1 MTANEQ
7 KSTDRCQSIYIIINI
22 LKQHFELFKIRRN
35 DSLPPGAHLSHDIIV
50 INIHLIARWW
60 YSFCNKIYT
69 GRTHIHAFIR
79 PYLTICLCMPTLSC
93 DYFMIVL
100 KLPST
105 GFVLPQPS
113 VLLYRLFCNHKIELW
128 NSLTLCFFVSHFL
141 RLVINS
147 TTPTWDI
154 ILAIQLIMKPNIK
167 IKLDDFPASD
177 AFYRVSQV
185 NTQSAKKLVWMKNSH
200 VFKAN
205 NKCLTKN
212 INV

>member
-1 MTANEQ
+1 M
-7 KSTDRCQSIYIIINI
+7 
-22 LKQHFELFKIRRN
+22 
-35 DSLPPGAHLSHDIIV
+35 PPGARLSHDIIV

-79 PYLTICLCMPTLSC
+79 PYLTICLCLLTLSC

-105 GFVLPQPS
+105 GFVLPQHS

-128 NSLTLCFFVSHFL
+128 NALTLCFFVSHFH

-147 TTPTWDI
+147 TTPTLE
-154 ILAIQLIMKPNIK
+154 ILFWLLSWIYVKRTFPNCSLNWCHTK
-167 IKLDDFPASD
+167 SSD
-177 AFYRVSQV
+177 NNEAKYKNKTWWLPCFSSFSRCFYRVLTSKYTKCQQTCL
-185 NTQSAKKLVWMKNSH
+185 NEKFARFQSKW
-200 VFKAN
+200 
-205 NKCLTKN
+205 
-212 INV
+212 